1 MLDVKVKHLTGIMV
15 YVPRVFLERFDE
27 SIVGMYPSRSEAV
40 RRGMA
45 LILKEIRDFEK
56 HSCRSDETA
65 LRGGDG
71 KPAGGRPHE

>member
-40 RRGMA
+40 RRGMT

-56 HSCRSDETA
+56 HSCRTDETA
-65 LRGGDG
+65 LLVGDG